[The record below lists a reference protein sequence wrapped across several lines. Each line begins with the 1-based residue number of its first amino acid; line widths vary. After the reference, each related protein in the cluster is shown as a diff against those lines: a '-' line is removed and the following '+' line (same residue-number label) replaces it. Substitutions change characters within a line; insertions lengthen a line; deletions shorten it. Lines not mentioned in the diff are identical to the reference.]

1 VFIISLLQPVEVC
14 ITFFNLTALLLNMME
29 KDSCTQHLVSL
40 MHEGSVGLPFHTIK
54 GNMVRRSELEL
65 DVADNLAH
73 NH

>member
-1 VFIISLLQPVEVC
+1 
-14 ITFFNLTALLLNMME
+14 LTALLLNMME